1 MHKYQRIILLFF
13 IQSLAL
19 IIHAAE
25 IHELR
30 CNKLTNPLG
39 IDTTTPVFGW
49 KVKSTIQSDVQTHF
63 QILAAS
69 SIEKLNEDFGDWW
82 DSGKVKSSEQVTV
95 PYKGKTLKSGDVV
108 YWKVKIWTQREGEQ
122 KWSDAAQFS
131 IGLLNESDWI
141 GKFISF
147 TPIGV
152 RDVQSPLFWKR
163 FDINK
168 QNKKYMLHVNSLG
181 FHEVYLNGKR
191 IGDAVLQPAVSQTDK
206 RSLICTYDLTEY
218 IQTGNNDLV
227 LWLAEGWARTDGVN
241 RLCPTSTL
249 RAQLQEINQIGK
261 ATDILSTDETWFARE
276 SGYTSPGSWRPFEFD
291 GEVVD
296 ANVMLDDFS
305 KSHLE
310 RAIWGKASLAN
321 VSSHVAS
328 PQMVEPVRI
337 TNTLQPVSIQRYGDS
352 SWLIDFGKCLTGF
365 VEIDFSPLQANQKIS
380 IEYADC
386 LDKDNKFPDNRRGD
400 FRDVYLASGKKNEKF
415 INRFNFHG
423 FRYIKLSGLR
433 RSPKIES
440 IKAHLIHTDYSGNA
454 SFESSD
460 ADLNAIHEMIQY
472 TIRCLTPGGYMID
485 CPHIERLGYGGDG
498 NASTPT
504 LQTMYNVSPLI
515 YNWVQAWADVQR
527 PDGGMPHTAPAPP
540 YGAGGGPYWC
550 GFFII
555 ASWQNY
561 IHYKDDRLMIRF
573 YPEMKKWISYV
584 EKFSKDYLLR
594 KWENDPLRRNYFLG
608 DWAAPDNVKVQ
619 DSASVE
625 TVNNCFV
632 SICYETMSK
641 IANYHRHKKDAQY
654 FASKARKI
662 RKTIHE
668 KHYDITKES
677 YASGSQIDLCYPMLA
692 QVTPAHLTEKVTRTL
707 KQNTQNIYN
716 GHLTTGLVGVPIVT
730 QWATITGEADFMY
743 SMLKKRDFPSY
754 LYMIDNGATTTWEYW
769 NGYRSRIHNC
779 YNGIGSWFYEALGGI
794 MPDERHPGYEHV
806 FIKPQLV
813 QGLTHV
819 KVSKPTPYGDI
830 RSEWKVEGKIFR
842 LSVSVPFGASAT
854 ITLPE
859 SQRKQTIK
867 SGDYTF
873 ETIIE

>member
-1 MHKYQRIILLFF
+1 MFRIQRIILLVF

-19 IIHAAE
+19 LANAA
-25 IHELR
+25 HVYDLT
-30 CNKLTNPLG
+30 CCKLTNPLG
-39 IDTTTPVFGW
+39 IDTNTPNLGW
-49 KVKSTIQSDVQTHF
+49 KVKSDIQADVQTHYH
-63 QILAAS
+63 ILAAS
-69 SIEKLNEDFGDWW
+69 SLEKLNENTGDLW
-82 DSGKVKSSEQVTV
+82 DSGKVKSTEQVTV
-95 PYKGKTLKSGDVV
+95 NYNGKTLQSGNIV
-108 YWKVKIWTQREGEQ
+108 YWKVKIWTLKEGEQ
-122 KWSDAAQFS
+122 TWSDAAQFS
-131 IGLLNESDWI
+131 IGLLNESDWT

-147 TPIGV
+147 TPTGV
-152 RDVQSPLFWKR
+152 RNIQSPLFWKR
-163 FDINK
+163 FDIN
-168 QNKKYMLHVNSLG
+168 QENTKYLLHVNSLG

-218 IQTGNNDLV
+218 IQTGNNDLI
-227 LWLAEGWARTDGVN
+227 LWLAEGWCRTDGIN
-241 RLCPTSTL
+241 RLCQYPTL
-249 RAQLQEINQIGK
+249 RAQVQEINKQGE
-261 ATDILSTDETWFARE
+261 TTNILSSDDTWAARE
-276 SGYTSPGSWRPFEFD
+276 SGYASPGSWRPFEFD

-305 KSHLE
+305 KSNLE
-310 RAIWGKASLAN
+310 QAVWGKASLAN
-321 VSSHVAS
+321 VAPHKAS

-337 TNTLQPVSIQRYGDS
+337 THTLQPVSIQRYGDS
-352 SWLIDFGKCLTGF
+352 CWLIDFGKCLTGF

-380 IEYADC
+380 IEYADA
-386 LDKDNKFPDNRRGD
+386 LEKDNRFPDNRRGD
-400 FRDVYLASGKKNEKF
+400 FRDTYLASGKKNEKF

-423 FRYIKLSGLR
+423 FRYIKLSGVR
-433 RSPKIES
+433 RSPKAET
-440 IKAHLIHTDYSGNA
+440 IKAHLVHTDYGKSA

-460 ADLNAIHEMIQY
+460 ADLNAIHDMIQY

-515 YNWVQAWADVQR
+515 YNWIQAWADVQR

-561 IHYKDDRLMIRF
+561 IHYKDTRLITRF

-584 EKFSKDYLLR
+584 EKFSKDYLLG

-619 DSASVE
+619 DSTSVE

-632 SICYETMSK
+632 AICYDTMSK
-641 IANYHRHKKDAQY
+641 IAHWHHNKKEAQY
-654 FASKARKI
+654 YASMAQNVRK
-662 RKTIHE
+662 KIHE
-668 KHYDITKES
+668 KHYDATNGS
-677 YASGSQIDLCYPMLA
+677 YATGSQIDLCYPMLA
-692 QVTPAHLTEKVTRTL
+692 KVTPKKETEKVINTL
-707 KQNTQNIYN
+707 KQNTLNTYN
-716 GHLTTGLVGVPIVT
+716 GHLTTGLVGVPVVT
-730 QWATITGEADFMY
+730 QWATQAGEAEFMY

-779 YNGIGSWFYEALGGI
+779 FNGIGSWFYEALGGI
-794 MPDERHPGYEHV
+794 TPDEKHPGYEHV
-806 FIKPQLV
+806 FIAPQYV
-813 QGLTHV
+813 DGLTNV
-819 KVSKPTPYGDI
+819 KVTKPTPYGNI
-830 RSEWKVEGKIFR
+830 HSEWKVEGKVFT
-842 LSVSVPFGASAT
+842 LSVSIPFGSSAT
-854 ITLPE
+854 VTLPG
-859 SQRKQTIK
+859 SNKKQTIK
-867 SGDYTF
+867 SGKYRF
-873 ETIIE
+873 ETILR